1 MLILGPTNWVPR
13 YRPKIPGWVTS
24 ILPPGRIAE
33 GTDVPTARDVRC
45 GLVARL
51 RLADVK
57 STMME
62 LHQDYAGEDPEAKLT
77 RVIREDKMDQYA
89 MFWPWGGVRAGLD
102 VEIGWLLKSIRVGEV
117 DPDNIAVFYECSSEG
132 KRAAELVERKDGTTS
147 VLGKFFESNN
157 LLPEIGPRE
166 HHQDGQG
173 RAAGIAADGVGCP
186 TGRKPQCKSNRNTM
200 SDAQ

>member
-1 MLILGPTNWVPR
+1 MTILILGPTNWVPR

-77 RVIREDKMDQYA
+77 RVIREDKIDQYA

-132 KRAAELVERKDGTTS
+132 KRAAELVERKDGTGAFRS
-147 VLGKFFESNN
+147 LESHRRTTYYGSLVARGAEAVEWASYED
-157 LLPEIGPRE
+157 LLEFLVEFGHRLTP
-166 HHQDGQG
+166 
-173 RAAGIAADGVGCP
+173 
-186 TGRKPQCKSNRNTM
+186 
-200 SDAQ
+200 